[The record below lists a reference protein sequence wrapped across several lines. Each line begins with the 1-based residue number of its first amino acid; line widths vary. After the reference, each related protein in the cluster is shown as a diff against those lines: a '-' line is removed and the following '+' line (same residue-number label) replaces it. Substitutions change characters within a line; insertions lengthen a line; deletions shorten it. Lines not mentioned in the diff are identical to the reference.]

1 VVFESGLVLVLLSRL
16 LVSGINH
23 IHFVSFQSLLQ
34 KGAAVLAQGLSAL
47 LSIFVQFA
55 LQATDQSLVINALG
69 LEVGHL
75 QLETI
80 TADLGCQSVS

>member
-1 VVFESGLVLVLLSRL
+1 MLVLLSRL

-69 LEVGHL
+69 LE
-75 QLETI
+75 TI